1 MHLKFIK
8 MKKILLF
15 TVLSVILFSSCNS
28 GSEAEFTNDLEKV
41 SDSAKT
47 AVNAKF
53 WSGPEPVVKGIAH
66 SGVFSSKLDSS
77 NIYSFGFKSDFA
89 TALKNTPNRVYVK
102 LWVYSLQP
110 NPDATVVA
118 AISNN
123 GKEKFWKNSALLGVR
138 KVNEWTQ
145 VRVIFDF
152 PSDLDL
158 KDVLSIFVWNPNKRE
173 LYIDDFDIS
182 FE

>member
-1 MHLKFIK
+1 

-28 GSEAEFTNDLEKV
+28 EKKAEFTNDLEKV

-47 AVNAKF
+47 VVNAKF

-66 SGVFSSKLDSS
+66 SGVYSSKLDSS

-89 TALKNTPNRVYVK
+89 TALKKTPKRVYVT
-102 LWVYSLQP
+102 LWVYSAQP

-118 AISNN
+118 AINNN
-123 GKEKFWKNSALLGVR
+123 GKEIFWKNSAMLGVTTI
-138 KVNEWTQ
+138 NEWTEIS
-145 VRVIFDF
+145 VIFDF
-152 PSDLDL
+152 PSNLDL

-173 LYIDDFDIS
+173 LYIDDYDIS